1 MVTKLKYG
9 NTNTFLIRGESNYLL
24 VDTDYAG
31 TLQAFYKAIKQHDI
45 KVSDISYILAT
56 HYHPDHIGLVSKL
69 MKQGIKLL
77 VIDTQQTSIHYS
89 DEIFRRDKRL
99 EYEPIDE
106 ESITVISCEESR
118 EFLEG
123 MGIFGEIIST
133 PSHSKDSVSLI
144 LDNGVCFV
152 GDLEP
157 IEYLNAYEE
166 NAILKKDWEL
176 VMSRNPKLIYYAHA
190 NEKNMMN
197 SKELQK

>member
-1 MVTKLKYG
+1 MKLTILGFMGGYPAKG
-9 NTNTFLIRGESNYLL
+9 VGTTAYLL
-24 VDTDYAG
+24 ESENFRLLIDVGSNA
-31 TLQAFYKAIKQHDI
+31 
-45 KVSDISYILAT
+45 ILALERHLDPKLLDAVILT

-77 VIDTQQTSIHYS
+77 VIDTQRTSIHYS

-99 EYEPIDE
+99 NYEPIDE

-157 IEYLNAYEE
+157 IEYLNAYKE

-176 VMSRNPKLIYYAHA
+176 VMSHNPKMIYYAHA
-190 NEKNMMN
+190 NEKNCD
-197 SKELQK
+197 E